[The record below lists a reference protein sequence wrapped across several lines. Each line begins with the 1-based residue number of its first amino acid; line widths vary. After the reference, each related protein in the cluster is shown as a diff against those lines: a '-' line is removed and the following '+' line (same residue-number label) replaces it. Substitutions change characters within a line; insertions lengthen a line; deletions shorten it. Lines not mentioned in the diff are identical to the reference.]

1 MPVKDVT
8 AISAHAAAEENASEN
23 LSRKGFPAFRQ
34 RVRQRLSKDLPSRIG
49 CDFKR
54 LSASSSSWEGFLTAE
69 RTMSA
74 KLSPQ
79 RMGLAVMRV
88 SKTSSAF
95 FKPLGAGVA
104 GLFLPKWLLF
114 TFVLSD
120 IFQRLLQRC
129 SCPEYPCFYGG
140 NARLHRG
147 CDFLVSQLLLFI

>member
-34 RVRQRLSKDLPSRIG
+34 RVRQRLSKDLPSRMG

-54 LSASSSSWEGFLTAE
+54 LSTSSSSWEGFLTAE

-88 SKTSSAF
+88 SKKSRFLSLWGLGWPDYFCQSGCCFLYCQTFFNASFNAVLALNIHVFTAETLASIEAAISS
-95 FKPLGAGVA
+95 
-104 GLFLPKWLLF
+104 
-114 TFVLSD
+114 
-120 IFQRLLQRC
+120 
-129 SCPEYPCFYGG
+129 
-140 NARLHRG
+140 
-147 CDFLVSQLLLFI
+147 